1 FANNI
6 IPVTQLKL
14 AALKYDIIVSK
25 PSLDIKE
32 GVFFDKM
39 DGYVIKLGR
48 KEKDT
53 IIYDVVIFERSNTL
67 QDNMLVAKSGVMRVT
82 PDKKFLE
89 F

>member
-1 FANNI
+1 
-6 IPVTQLKL
+6 
-14 AALKYDIIVSK
+14 
-25 PSLDIKE
+25 
-32 GVFFDKM
+32 M

-53 IIYDVVIFERSNTL
+53 IIHDVVIFERSNTL

-89 F
+89 FILKDGWRYSEKGARGAV